1 MMQVREQ
8 PEPDSFDDMVRKPG
22 RKWLESHCIDP
33 DFDADSSQPIEG
45 ISTLMSKSNAD
56 YWKKCR
62 KDIFQAYQKMTVL
75 KPLHLCMEIQDRQY
89 DVRICNLSCIQNRM
103 Q

>member
-75 KPLHLCMEIQDRQY
+75 KPLHLCMGIQDR
-89 DVRICNLSCIQNRM
+89 L
-103 Q
+103 